1 MIVQQGMN
9 NTKGT
14 APPPP
19 CLHWQVSLTWTILG
33 CERELEMA
41 ASMMAILSR
50 CKPLGRAGGA
60 GGIVISG
67 AQVAVLLSIYIGN
80 HHVQKGAHPRTF
92 SEEPMCRGRY
102 ISLIA
107 TTEPRHSPL
116 NALPNSPSPSSS

>member
-50 CKPLGRAGGA
+50 CKPLGRAGWA
-60 GGIVISG
+60 GGTVSG
-67 AQVAVLLSIYIGN
+67 AQVVSFVVDLHSWASLSTEG
-80 HHVQKGAHPRTF
+80 HTHAPSQK
-92 SEEPMCRGRY
+92 
-102 ISLIA
+102 
-107 TTEPRHSPL
+107 SPCV
-116 NALPNSPSPSSS
+116 AEGTSA